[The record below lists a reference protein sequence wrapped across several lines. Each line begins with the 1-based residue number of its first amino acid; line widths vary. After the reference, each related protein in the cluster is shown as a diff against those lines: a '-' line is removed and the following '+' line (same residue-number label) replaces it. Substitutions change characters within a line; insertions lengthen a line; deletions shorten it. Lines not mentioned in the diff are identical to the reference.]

1 MRSSFIAVLT
11 ASAVLA
17 MTPSVF
23 AQTAQQNSDTSNVAA
38 HPSENATEAGSISAA
53 QENAIPYRAC
63 TRALGWVNGRLQCRN
78 Y

>member
-17 MTPSVF
+17 MTSIVF
-23 AQTAQQNSDTSNVAA
+23 AQTAGQSSDTSNLAA
-38 HPSENATEAGSISAA
+38 HPSDNATEAGSISAA

-63 TRALGWVNGRLQCRN
+63 TRAVGWMNGRLQCRDN
-78 Y
+78 